1 MDRKRRRGNDRK
13 SGSPETTFFPSSTV
27 MLDNTIVSH
36 YYWIMIVSWADSET
50 ETIWNGRFSRL
61 LPQDIQ
67 RTAKRK
73 LIQIHSA
80 IALTDLRIPPGNLLE
95 KLLGDKK
102 DEWSI
107 RINDSN
113 NHQMGRICFLWENG
127 NALNVGIVDYH

>member
-1 MDRKRRRGNDRK
+1 MDPKRRRGNDRE
-13 SGSPETTFFPSSTV
+13 SGSPERTFFPSSTV
-27 MLDNTIVSH
+27 MLDNTIVSR

-80 IALTDLRIPPGNLLE
+80 IALTDLRIPPGNRLE
-95 KLLGDKK
+95 KLLGDRK

-107 RINDSN
+107 RIND
-113 NHQMGRICFLWENG
+113 QWRICFLWENG